1 MSVFPSEVTII
12 AGGKKIPGWKSYDI
26 SCDVLQPADSF
37 DLGVQFSRDAWDL
50 LVPDVEVA
58 IYIDSVRIITG
69 FIGTREKTS
78 SGGGTILRVSGRDKT
93 GRLVDE
99 SAPLL
104 KYGGL
109 HIKDLA
115 EKICGIGTAN
125 SIFDRV
131 VLVNTRNRSLLRNRR
146 AAKAKAFREP
156 VTASGNF
163 RSPAGVRVG
172 SVQKKP
178 VIVPGIFSGRSSPKR
193 VNPGQSRWSV
203 LEEFLREARLI
214 AWSSADG
221 KELFV
226 GLPNYDQEA
235 QYLFYEAAG
244 NSENRDQTNSSISV
258 SENIEEMYSVIVAL
272 GASRGSGSSYGKHTI
287 KNRAAVYDN
296 PSNRNDGTGA
306 LFTRRKAL
314 IITDDGIRT
323 QRQALERAEREQ
335 LERASSHLEIQ
346 VDAAG
351 HSQLY
356 KGEIPAVFTVDTMAK
371 VIDEDTGVK
380 GDFYITACNYSRDI
394 GGTRTSVTLVP
405 KGTLLAS

>member
-1 MSVFPSEVTII
+1 MSVFPSEVTVI
-12 AGGKKIPGWKSYDI
+12 AGGKRIPGWKSYNI
-26 SCDVLQPADSF
+26 SCDVLQPADAF
-37 DLGVQFSRDAWDL
+37 DLDVQFSREAWDL
-50 LVPDVEVA
+50 LVPDQEVS
-58 IYIDSVRIITG
+58 IYIDDVRLITG
-69 FIGTREKTS
+69 YIGARSKSASFDGTS
-78 SGGGTILRVSGRDKT
+78 LSISGRDKT

-115 EKICGIGTAN
+115 EKVCGIGTRN
-125 SIFDRV
+125 SLFDRV

-146 AAKAKAFREP
+146 ASKAKSIREP
-156 VTASGNF
+156 VTKAGNF
-163 RSPAGVRVG
+163 RSPTGARVNN
-172 SVQKKP
+172 VQRRP
-178 VIVPGIFSGRSSPKR
+178 VIDPGIFAGRSAPKR

-226 GLPNYDQEA
+226 GLPNYEQES
-235 QYLFYEAAG
+235 QYLFYE
-244 NSENRDQTNSSISV
+244 SSSGSDTQIKNNASITIN
-258 SENIEEMYSVIVAL
+258 ENIEEMYSLIVAL
-272 GASRGSGSSYGKHTI
+272 GSSRGSKSSYGKNTI
-287 KNRAAVYDN
+287 KNRASVFDN
-296 PSNRNDGTGA
+296 PGNRNDGTGA
-306 LFTRRKAL
+306 LFIRRKAL

-346 VDAAG
+346 VEAAG
-351 HSQLY
+351 HTQLY
-356 KGEIPAVFTVDTMAK
+356 RGDVPAVFTVDTMAK

-380 GDFYITACNYSRDI
+380 GDFYVTACNYSRDI
-394 GGTRTSVTLVP
+394 GGTRTSLTLVP
-405 KGTLLAS
+405 KGTVLAS